1 MRPQGRFIVALA
13 LASLAGVMLFVIG
26 AVRND
31 SLDYWYLPFNL
42 ALGAIPLLLA
52 WWIKR
57 RVGRKGWGD
66 WQAVLLTVLWLLFL
80 PNSFYIVTD
89 FIHLPEVARV
99 DMVQDVVMLMQF
111 SVIGLVVGFISLYMI
126 HALLLKSLGSKRAM
140 SVAVGALYL
149 CSIAIYLGRELR
161 WNSWDVVIHPI
172 SIAKDVLF
180 LWWNPASGANAFWMT
195 ASFFMMLVSLYLV
208 GWYGFYKNK
217 QGMKTIN

>member
-1 MRPQGRFIVALA
+1 MRSHGKFIVALA
-13 LASLAGVMLFVIG
+13 LASLVGVLLFVIG

-31 SLDYWYLPFNL
+31 SFDYWYLLFNL
-42 ALGAIPLLLA
+42 VLGIIPLLLTL
-52 WWIKR
+52 WIR
-57 RVGRKGWGD
+57 RLVSRKNWGD
-66 WQAVLLTVLWLLFL
+66 WRVGLLIALWLLFL

-111 SVIGLVVGFISLYMI
+111 SAVGMVIGFTSLYMM
-126 HALLLKSLGSKRAM
+126 HAMLLKRLGSKRAM
-140 SVAVGALYL
+140 TVVVGALYL

-172 SIAKDVLF
+172 SIAKDVL
-180 LWWNPASGANAFWMT
+180 LWWNPASGENAFWMT

-208 GWYGFYKNK
+208 GWYGLYKNK
-217 QGMKTIN
+217 QGLKAID